1 MRAIIIAAV
10 LVRIAVSFPAQA
22 DEDAD
27 MAALRALDQAYASEW
42 IAGDADR
49 VMALFTEDATL
60 VPHHGDAPI
69 KGQEAIRKFWFDPA
83 YAPTIV
89 PEWNREAVE
98 IFISGDTG
106 VVRGRARLVWEY
118 DGTRTTIPEGN
129 YVMIAVRQDDAWRI
143 RLLTWNDDPRSW
155 IVEPVQ

>member
-1 MRAIIIAAV
+1 MRIAIIAAIV
-10 LVRIAVSFPAQA
+10 LRIAVSFPALA
-22 DEDAD
+22 DEEAD
-27 MAALRALDQAYASEW
+27 VAKLQALDRAYATEW

-60 VPHHGDAPI
+60 VPHHGDAPV

-89 PEWNREAVE
+89 SQWQREAVE
-98 IFISGDTG
+98 IFVSGDTG

-129 YVMIAVRQDDAWRI
+129 YVMVALRQDDAWRI
-143 RLLTWNDDPRSW
+143 RLLTWNDDPRRW